1 MAKPSAISIFV
12 AATSL
17 LVATTAAPVVKAQS
31 SGGLQEWTTDQGV
44 DEEGQLD
51 SDAAAL
57 KKKAEQEDVCA
68 PIGEGENCW

>member
-44 DEEGQLD
+44 DE
-51 SDAAAL
+51 
-57 KKKAEQEDVCA
+57 
-68 PIGEGENCW
+68 